1 MKKIITLLL
10 SLGTLTTVFAQSGY
24 DRNSPHGNN
33 NPYDNQVYAKTEKG
47 YGYGDR
53 GYDRNR
59 SLREKTF
66 QIEKINREYGWK
78 INNVMNNRALRQKDK
93 RRIVRNLELERS
105 ERIRYINAHFDGRDD
120 NNGRY
125 DRRDNRR
132 Y

>member
-24 DRNSPHGNN
+24 DRNSPHGNT
-33 NPYDNQVYAKTEKG
+33 PYDNQAYAKNERS
-47 YGYGDR
+47 YGYGDK

-59 SLREKTF
+59 SLREKNF
-66 QIEKINREYGWK
+66 QIEKINREYSWK

-93 RRIVRNLELERS
+93 RRIIRNLELERS
-105 ERIRYINAHFDGRDD
+105 ERVRYINAHFDGRDRND
-120 NNGRY
+120 RY